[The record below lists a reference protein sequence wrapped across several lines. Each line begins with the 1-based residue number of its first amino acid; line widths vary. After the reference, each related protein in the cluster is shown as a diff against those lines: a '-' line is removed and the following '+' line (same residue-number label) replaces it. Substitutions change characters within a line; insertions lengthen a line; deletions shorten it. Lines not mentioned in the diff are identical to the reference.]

1 MPGFEMNDTAVGYAF
16 FAEFDGITSMLME
29 VGPMTSEVK
38 VIDIKHQ
45 LPTGTYAAKKVP
57 AKPEGGE
64 LTMVRGL
71 TDKTDWRDW
80 HKLAAEGKA
89 KDMRKTGSIVIL
101 TYSGEEIA
109 RWNVENAWISKLE
122 VGKAKA
128 GDTTPLQETAT
139 VVYENMVRAK

>member
-1 MPGFEMNDTAVGYAF
+1 MPSFEPNDTAVGYAF
-16 FAEFDGITSMLME
+16 FAEFDGIMSMLME

-89 KDMRKTGSIVIL
+89 KEMRKTGSIVIL
-101 TYSGEEIA
+101 TYAGEE
-109 RWNVENAWISKLE
+109 
-122 VGKAKA
+122 
-128 GDTTPLQETAT
+128 
-139 VVYENMVRAK
+139 